1 MRFGLIGAGAI
12 GAIRATALARS
23 EKCQLAAV
31 FDLDAARAVAVAGS
45 ATVHTTLESLLAA
58 NDVDAVV
65 VSTPPNTHE
74 DFAIRAVSAGKHV
87 VIEKPMAP
95 SAAAC
100 ARIIA
105 AARATGRVVTTGYN
119 HRYFPAIK
127 LVRDL
132 VKSGSI
138 GRLSHVRGYT
148 GHSGLSEFK
157 APWMY
162 DAAVMGG
169 GALMDNGTHM
179 IDLVRYI
186 MGDAD
191 QISGMA
197 SSRVWQL
204 AGVEDHAVVML
215 RSSDGVLGT
224 VEASW
229 NEWKGYRFHIEA
241 YGDKGMARAHY
252 APMGATIILLDKPGG
267 ERRVTRHFFPRAIV
281 REKLKGWQS
290 TVIQTFEEEFSD
302 FIALA
307 EGQHGSLRIASA
319 ADGYRAVEIA
329 QAVYESSVSGK
340 VVNLVPLSSI

>member
-1 MRFGLIGAGAI
+1 MRFGLLGAGAI

-23 EKCQLAAV
+23 DTCQLAGV
-31 FDLDAARAVAVAGS
+31 FDLDAGRAGAVAAGT
-45 ATVHTTLESLLAA
+45 TVHKTVGSLLGA
-58 NDVDAVV
+58 DDIDAVI

-74 DFAIRAVSAGKHV
+74 DLAIQALRAGKHV
-87 VIEKPMAP
+87 LIEKPMGP
-95 SAAAC
+95 TTAAC

-105 AARATGRVVTTGYN
+105 AARATGRMVTTGYN
-119 HRYFPAIK
+119 HRYFSATK
-127 LVRDL
+127 LVRDT
-132 VKSGSI
+132 VNSGRL
-138 GRLSHVRGYT
+138 GRLSHVRGFT

-157 APWMY
+157 SSWMY
-162 DAAVMGG
+162 DPGVMGG

-191 QISGMA
+191 QISGSA
-197 SSRVWQL
+197 SNRVWQL
-204 AGVEDHAVVML
+204 PGVEDHAVAML

-229 NEWKGYRFHIEA
+229 NEWKGYRFHLEA

-267 ERRVTRHFFPRAIV
+267 KRRVTRQFYPRAIV

-290 TVIQTFEEEFSD
+290 TVIQTFQEEFAD
-302 FIALA
+302 FAALA
-307 EGQHGSLRIASA
+307 YGQHHTLRIASA
-319 ADGYRAVEIA
+319 TDGYRAVEIA
-329 QAVYESSVSGK
+329 HAVYESSVSGK
-340 VVNLVPLSSI
+340 VVNLAPLASI